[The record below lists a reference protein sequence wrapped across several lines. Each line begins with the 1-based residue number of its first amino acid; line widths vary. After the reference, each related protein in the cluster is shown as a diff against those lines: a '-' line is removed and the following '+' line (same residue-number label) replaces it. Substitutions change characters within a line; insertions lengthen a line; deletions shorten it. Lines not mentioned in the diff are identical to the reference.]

1 MSEDSSTPSPV
12 RPPAVGYTK
21 DQTDKKLIAGLFGI
35 FGIFFGGW
43 GIHKF
48 ILGYN
53 KEGVIQLLLCFVCGI
68 GTIIG
73 VVEGIIYLTKSDD
86 EFVSTYLVGRKGWF

>member
-1 MSEDSSTPSPV
+1 MSDESYTPPLAI
-12 RPPAVGYTK
+12 PPTSGFTK
-21 DQTDKKLIAGLFGI
+21 EQTDKKLIAGLIGI
-35 FGIFFGGW
+35 FGLFFGGW

-48 ILGYN
+48 VLGYH

-86 EFVSTYLVGRKGWF
+86 DFVSTYVVGRRGWF